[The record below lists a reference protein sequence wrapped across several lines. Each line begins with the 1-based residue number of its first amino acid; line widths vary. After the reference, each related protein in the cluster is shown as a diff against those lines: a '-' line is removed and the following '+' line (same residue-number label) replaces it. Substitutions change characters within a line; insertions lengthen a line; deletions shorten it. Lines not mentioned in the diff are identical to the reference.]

1 LVQTGQLEVG
11 GEKFACFIIDLS
23 KKGTKIWTLEPLEV
37 ELFSV
42 RLYISEIAIFDAEVR
57 WVEGGEIGLL
67 LHQEVEA
74 PEDQETA
81 NIEDVLRI

>member
-1 LVQTGQLEVG
+1 LHI
-11 GEKFACFIIDLS
+11 F
-23 KKGTKIWTLEPLEV
+23 
-37 ELFSV
+37 
-42 RLYISEIAIFDAEVR
+42 EIEIFDVEVC